1 MGKNE
6 SNVQILDNLENK
18 IIILGGNVDL
28 FLDSAIEAE
37 GGSSVLKELLFQNS
51 LKLKKNATYMTFW
64 ELEIQKKNSS
74 YFHKS
79 IDQETSTKKIRLY
92 FCFKYLAGIN

>member
-28 FLDSAIEAE
+28 FLDSTIEAE

-51 LKLKKNATYMTFW
+51 LKLKKNATYMTF
-64 ELEIQKKNSS
+64 
-74 YFHKS
+74 
-79 IDQETSTKKIRLY
+79 
-92 FCFKYLAGIN
+92 

>member
-6 SNVQILDNLENK
+6 SNVQILDNLKNK

-37 GGSSVLKELLFQNS
+37 GGS
-51 LKLKKNATYMTFW
+51 
-64 ELEIQKKNSS
+64 
-74 YFHKS
+74 
-79 IDQETSTKKIRLY
+79 
-92 FCFKYLAGIN
+92 